1 MSDVTTPLLRPAE
14 SKDKDSV
21 GRFLA
26 AMDREGLYQRH
37 FSAGDA
43 PNIALLQRM
52 DMLDHWDRVALL
64 AVDRGGGILA
74 HGEYV
79 ADNGTAE
86 FALMVSP
93 LFRVQGIGTRL
104 LRALMNTAIDTGQH
118 KMIGI
123 AQAVNTQALRLIL
136 GNGFQAVPGADRT
149 TVEVSMEFNVTLD
162 PCPII
167 SRPEEP
173 EPNKDHDTYRT

>member
-1 MSDVTTPLLRPAE
+1 MADVTTSLLRRAE
-14 SKDKDSV
+14 SKDKNSV

-37 FSAGDA
+37 FSAGEA

-52 DMLDHWDRVALL
+52 DMLDHCNRVALL
-64 AVDRGGGILA
+64 VVDSGDEILA

-93 LFRVQGIGTRL
+93 FFRLQGIGTRL
-104 LRALMNTAIDTGQH
+104 LRALMNTAIGTGQRR
-118 KMIGI
+118 MIGI
-123 AQAVNTQALRLIL
+123 AQAVNTQAVHLIL
-136 GNGFQAVPGADRT
+136 SNGFQAVPGADRT
-149 TVEVSMEFNVTLD
+149 TVEVSMELTNQIL
-162 PCPII
+162 
-167 SRPEEP
+167 
-173 EPNKDHDTYRT
+173 

>member
-1 MSDVTTPLLRPAE
+1 MSEVITLSLRPAE
-14 SKDKDSV
+14 SKDKDAV

-26 AMDREGLYQRH
+26 AMDKEGLYQRH
-37 FSAGDA
+37 FSASDA
-43 PNIALLQRM
+43 SNIALLQRL
-52 DMLDHWDRVALL
+52 DRLDHLNRVALL
-64 AVDRGGGILA
+64 VVDRGGVVLA

-104 LRALMNTAIDTGQH
+104 LLALMNTAMDTGQR

-123 AQAVNTQALRLIL
+123 AQAVNTHALRLL
-136 GNGFQAVPGADRT
+136 MSNGFRAVPGTDRT
-149 TVEVSMEFNVTLD
+149 TVELSMELNVPLD
-162 PCPII
+162 LRPIKNKPNELDGG
-167 SRPEEP
+167 RP
-173 EPNKDHDTYRT
+173 